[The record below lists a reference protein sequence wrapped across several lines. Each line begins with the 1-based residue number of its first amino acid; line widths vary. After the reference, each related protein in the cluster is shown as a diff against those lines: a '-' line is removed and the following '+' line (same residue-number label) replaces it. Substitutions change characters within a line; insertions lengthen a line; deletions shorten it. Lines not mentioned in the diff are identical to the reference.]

1 MFTFAPMKKLV
12 YNLFFFLSKHPLTY
26 LIIWFVVILG
36 LCSMP
41 GQYIPSTDFFE
52 LLKFDKWVH
61 AGIFYVLMLL
71 CLNTIYTNRLNSVY
85 VLIFMALCISYGG
98 LLEIMQAKLFSNR
111 SADVLDFIANSF
123 GCLAGFAFHYFYLRK
138 QVTQWDFLNK
148 ESNK

>member
-1 MFTFAPMKKLV
+1 MKKLV
-12 YNLFFFLSKHPLTY
+12 YSLFFFLSKHPIRY
-26 LIIWFVVILG
+26 LIIWFFVILG

-52 LLKFDKWVH
+52 LLKFEKWVH

-71 CLNTIYTNRLNSVY
+71 CLNLIYKNNLSNVY
-85 VLIFMALCISYGG
+85 IYLFLLLCIIYGG

-123 GCLAGFAFHYFYLRK
+123 GCIVSFIFHFLYLK
-138 QVTQWDFLNK
+138 KLTPKWNFLNK
-148 ESNK
+148 LSTK

>member
-12 YNLFFFLSKHPLTY
+12 YYLFFFLSKRPLAY

-36 LCSMP
+36 LCSIP

-61 AGIFYVLMLL
+61 AGIFFSLMLL
-71 CLNTIYTNRLNSVY
+71 SLNLIYTNNLDNLYIYLFFV
-85 VLIFMALCISYGG
+85 LCISYGG
-98 LLEIMQAKLFSNR
+98 LLEIMQVKLFSNR

-123 GCLAGFAFHYFYLRK
+123 GCIVAVAFHYFYLKK
-138 QVTQWDFLNK
+138 QVAHWDFLSSTSTK
-148 ESNK
+148 

>member
-1 MFTFAPMKKLV
+1 
-12 YNLFFFLSKHPLTY
+12 
-26 LIIWFVVILG
+26 
-36 LCSMP
+36 MP